1 MALVQLM
8 FCVSELIAVPQIIAR
23 LTLGS
28 TLPTPPNG
36 CYATVPKVSDVS
48 DADTFEAIERHN
60 VLIARRIAEYWRR
73 QGIKTSPTKGPQV
86 KLGPTGLPPG
96 YRGEDAMRLRRL

>member
-1 MALVQLM
+1 
-8 FCVSELIAVPQIIAR
+8 
-23 LTLGS
+23 
-28 TLPTPPNG
+28 
-36 CYATVPKVSDVS
+36 VS

-96 YRGEDAMRLRRL
+96 YRGEDAMRLRPRMSARPGSETLGHLADKPAAERTNKGQCLSFAAEPQAE